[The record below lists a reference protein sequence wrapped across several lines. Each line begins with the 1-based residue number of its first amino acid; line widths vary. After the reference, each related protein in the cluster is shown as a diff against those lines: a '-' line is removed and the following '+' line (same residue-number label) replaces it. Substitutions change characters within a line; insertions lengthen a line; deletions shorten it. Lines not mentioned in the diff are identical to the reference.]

1 MMRKWASRY
10 PSRFVSLA
18 LLAALGL
25 GCGGSDRAASSR
37 PPTPPPFRP
46 QTVEVR
52 SSTNQGILVTTL
64 MTREGGGYNR
74 NGREF
79 RSGTE
84 VEVDNRRYELT
95 LGSNGR
101 WSAEFVPQERTV
113 RLGNLGGSITLMTTE
128 AGGYERNDQPFASGD
143 TVTANNRRY
152 ELTLG
157 SNGRW
162 SAEFVPQE
170 RTVRLGNLG
179 GSITLMTTEAGGYE
193 RNNQPF
199 ASGSTVTV
207 NGNDYQLTLNSGRWS
222 AQLVVR
228 VRLGESGS
236 QAVLFR
242 TEDGRYHLGADWGPL
257 IESGNLVSASNGQP
271 YRLELRNGAWTAEF
285 AAEPVEASVPETGET
300 LILEPQEDGSHRYRG
315 RTVRSGFPV
324 EAPNG
329 NRYTLRRLETG
340 AWEAVLDS
348 GTVSFHLGSSG
359 STVALTKRAD
369 GSWVRADRPGVPF
382 RSEDTVT
389 ASNGGRYR
397 LALRNGMWRAEYIPT
412 TTVVPTGERRPGII
426 LIRLEDGTYWHD
438 RSDAIVQDGT
448 RVTSDGAVYEL
459 QFRGGEWS
467 AALRSEPP
475 TAPVAPVAPRP
486 TTADRLG
493 ASAYVG
499 SSGVSVEPALK
510 ADADR
515 NPRTVLEVGGA
526 DYSVARLFSDL
537 GVREEKTFAE
547 AARDG
552 LRTHL
557 ERFRLIVALGED
569 TSGYRSLLT
578 DRWRLARNELEAL
591 VGSADADRVLG
602 DLPTRRNGTV
612 DTDEAEEVLEDVLAA
627 LASLS
632 SFESALDG
640 GIFDEVRSIDSDDAD
655 QAFYALRR
663 RTRLLFEATA
673 NTRYGAYA
681 RAERD
686 SLARALTRLDGDEG
700 RGVFAYSPLPVS
712 RITDLSGRGEAV
724 FRGETIAMTGADN
737 PEFYTGDIEVRARFS
752 TRRVSALVTDLSN
765 EGGAAWKYLST
776 DVESIYLPPIS
787 FGSGQTDAT
796 FEASGDAT
804 VAFGGP
810 GALFYRPVSVSSAV
824 EGRFLGRGTQSGSAV
839 IGGWRLGSSESSPE
853 LTGAFGAE
861 YRSST
866 GVSVPVIDDAGAGAA
881 SFIEARPDRSGN
893 IPLGGNDAGGS
904 QIEFRARDLFVAG
917 GAAQTGQRLFS
928 LAEAKIKRQLD
939 VVIDSAIALDDA
951 RIREQAWDS
960 VNQALQDHV
969 FGSRASAT
977 DLLGRDYPKRGSR
990 FDDGQAR
997 ETVRDVLAAL
1007 ASPAAFEAA
1016 LERGEVFYDVRGVVD
1031 DADPEVVFATRE
1043 YDLEVQFDSTNHTRF
1058 GVWAKRVG
1066 NTAVAGY
1073 EAANREQNVFAYS
1086 PLTQTE
1092 YGANDPGFPRDVTAT
1107 YSGTTLAVDF
1117 RRSEPA
1123 FFEGDVQVEVA
1134 WQSTPGAADV
1144 RLLVRDLRAVD
1155 GGYPFRHDGYDVER
1169 ILFDRVATNGRAGT
1183 PIEFDSNGSSP
1194 SVSIRYRD
1202 SAFREAT
1209 WSGNRS
1215 HSGKFVGR
1223 SFDGPLGVIGTWS
1236 LEDAGDG
1243 IDIQGSYGADLGP

>member
-128 AGGYERNDQPFASGD
+128 AGGYERN
-143 TVTANNRRY
+143 
-152 ELTLG
+152 
-157 SNGRW
+157 
-162 SAEFVPQE
+162 
-170 RTVRLGNLG
+170 
-179 GSITLMTTEAGGYE
+179 
-193 RNNQPF
+193 NQPF

-222 AQLVVR
+222 AQLVVK

-271 YRLELRNGAWTAEF
+271 YRLELRNGAWRAEF

-300 LILEPQEDGSHRYRG
+300 LILEPQEDGSHQFRDTG
-315 RTVRSGFPV
+315 RTVRPGFPV
-324 EAPNG
+324 TARNG

-348 GTVSFHLGSSG
+348 GTVSFRLGSSG

-389 ASNGGRYR
+389 ARNGGRYR

-686 SLARALTRLDGDEG
+686 SLARALTGLEGDEG

-724 FRGETIAMTGADN
+724 FRGETITMTGADN

-752 TRRVSALVTDLSN
+752 TRRVSALVTDLRN

-839 IGGWRLGSSESSPE
+839 IGAWRLGSSESSPE

-866 GVSVPVIDDAGAGAA
+866 GVSEPVIDDAGVGAQ
-881 SFIEARPDRSGN
+881 SFLEARPDRSGN

-917 GAAQTGQRLFS
+917 GAAQTGERLFS
-928 LAEAKIKRQLD
+928 LAEAKIRRQLD

-977 DLLGRDYPKRGSR
+977 DLLGSDYPKRGSR
-990 FDDGQAR
+990 FDDSEAR
-997 ETVRDVLAAL
+997 DTVRDVLAAL

-1016 LERGEVFYDVRGVVD
+1016 LERDEVFYGVRGVVD

-1086 PLTQTE
+1086 PLAQTE